1 MIDRIKGYLTVRV
14 TFPIV
19 TTHSGT
25 PIPST
30 QHTFFYLKEHI
41 PVQPQ
46 CEHHTLFITNVPVY
60 PGIRSRILLKSILE
74 PYGTIESVVIVKS
87 LSANKN
93 SSSLK
98 CVREEYDN
106 IIDENIDGSLNFFSK
121 DIEYEWYFEG
131 KFAYV
136 KFSSTLEMKQA
147 LQTLVSNSCR
157 TKEWSGCSIE
167 IKNTKVQELQ
177 LLSCQLFEKYK
188 ATLLHT
194 MKFSNDNKSDVKVS
208 AIYNHVE
215 TLKLSQISQTLLKNS
230 CNEMMKIYDDQE
242 EKRKKQHSIK
252 NQPDSEEFTKVSYS
266 NELNNMEERYVLG
279 ESAETSHQRRGIKRS
294 RKKRSISKGSDIHKD
309 FYRFQRKEHKKKKF
323 EELQSQFQE
332 DLRKVAQMKEKKYF
346 QPFK

>member
-1 MIDRIKGYLTVRV
+1 MVDRIKGYLPVRV
-14 TFPIV
+14 TFPLV
-19 TTHSGT
+19 STHSGT

-41 PVQPQ
+41 PLQPQ
-46 CEHHTLFITNVPVY
+46 CEHHTIFITNVPVY
-60 PGIRSRILLKSILE
+60 PGIRSRILLKSLLE
-74 PYGTIESVVIVKS
+74 PYGTVESVVIVKS
-87 LSANKN
+87 LSANKV
-93 SSSLK
+93 SSTLK

-106 IIDENIDGSLNFFSK
+106 IIDEHIDGSLNFFTN

-136 KFSSTLEMKQA
+136 TFSSTLQMKQA
-147 LQTLVSNSCR
+147 LHTLVSNSCR
-157 TKEWSGCSIE
+157 TKEWVGCSIE

-188 ATLLHT
+188 ATFLHT
-194 MKFSNDNKSDVKVS
+194 NKFTSDNYSNVKVS
-208 AIYNHVE
+208 PILNHVE
-215 TLKLSQISQTLLKNS
+215 TLKLSRISQTVLKNS

-242 EKRKKQHSIK
+242 EKRKQQHNET
-252 NQPDSEEFTKVSYS
+252 NQPDSDEFTKVSYS

-279 ESAETSHQRRGIKRS
+279 EAAETSHKRRGIKRS
-294 RKKRSISKGSDIHKD
+294 RKKRSISKRSDIHKD

-332 DLRKVAQMKEKKYF
+332 DLKKVAQMKEKKSF